1 MYSVLRAAAAAAL
14 LALPLAA
21 QQDDPALIA
30 KAKAIHAKA
39 IKIDTHVDI
48 DPSTM
53 TDVKPNYVT
62 GHAHQ
67 VDLPKMR
74 NSGVDAVFFSIF
86 VGQAQ
91 DFSDSGYAKARAGDV
106 AKFEAV
112 HYLAEKLAPDQ
123 IEIAYTA
130 ADVRRI
136 RAKGKLVALM
146 GVENGY
152 GIGTDITN
160 VKKFYDYGARY
171 LSLAHNGH
179 NQLSDSNTGES
190 DNVWKW
196 HGVSPLGK
204 QVVAEANKYGIMLDI
219 SHPSKESNM
228 WVMANSKAPVIAS
241 HSGVRA
247 LCKTASRDLDDE
259 QLSALKKNG
268 GVMQAVAFAGFV
280 KCDPPSAER
289 TAALN
294 ALSTE
299 YGIPAAQAGRLGGG
313 GGGRGA
319 AIPSGVCGIG
329 YDANAAPR
337 GGGGGG
343 GAGRGGRGNPLAD
356 MDPAKRAEFQAKLD
370 ALNVKYPVPAR
381 ANVKDFVNHID
392 YAVKLI
398 GVDHVGISSDFD
410 GGGGIDGYDCTSEA
424 INVTIELVRR
434 GYTEEQII
442 KMWGGNVLRVMEE
455 VEKAAKKAQGVQST
469 RDALPETGT
478 FSIIAYDTATGE
490 WGGAVQSRV
499 FSVGNGVLSAEA
511 GVGVVATQAVVDVSY
526 GPQAL
531 ALLRQGKSAA
541 EVVKYVWEHDPDPD
555 TARWA
560 KTGRQFAVVDGKGNV
575 AAYTGP
581 TAPTAAGDKQ
591 GAHVTAQGN
600 TLADKSVPDS
610 MVAAFNR
617 ASGHL
622 AFRLLA
628 GIEAGQAAG
637 GDKRGKQS
645 AAMIIV
651 KKCGGVWLHNDVV
664 LKLQVDDSPEPIVE
678 LRRLVEKAPLPPRG
692 VTNAQNDPACR

>member
-1 MYSVLRAAAAAAL
+1 
-14 LALPLAA
+14 
-21 QQDDPALIA
+21 
-30 KAKAIHAKA
+30 
-39 IKIDTHVDI
+39 
-48 DPSTM
+48 
-53 TDVKPNYVT
+53 
-62 GHAHQ
+62 
-67 VDLPKMR
+67 
-74 NSGVDAVFFSIF
+74 
-86 VGQAQ
+86 
-91 DFSDSGYAKARAGDV
+91 GDV

-259 QLSALKKNG
+259 QLLALKKNG
-268 GVMQAVAFAGFV
+268 GVMQTVAFAGFV
-280 KCDPPSAER
+280 KCDPPSTER

-299 YGIPAAQAGRLGGG
+299 YGIPAAQAGRL
-313 GGGRGA
+313 
-319 AIPSGVCGIG
+319 
-329 YDANAAPR
+329 

-410 GGGGIDGYDCTSEA
+410 GGGGIDGYDCTREA

-455 VEKAAKKAQGVQST
+455 VEKAAKKAQGVKST
-469 RDALPETGT
+469 EDALLETGT

-541 EVVKYVWEHDPDPD
+541 EVVKYVWAHDPDPD
-555 TARWA
+555 TARA
-560 KTGRQFAVVDGKGNV
+560 C
-575 AAYTGP
+575 GP
-581 TAPTAAGDKQ
+581 
-591 GAHVTAQGN
+591 
-600 TLADKSVPDS
+600 
-610 MVAAFNR
+610 
-617 ASGHL
+617 
-622 AFRLLA
+622 
-628 GIEAGQAAG
+628 
-637 GDKRGKQS
+637 
-645 AAMIIV
+645 
-651 KKCGGVWLHNDVV
+651 
-664 LKLQVDDSPEPIVE
+664 
-678 LRRLVEKAPLPPRG
+678 
-692 VTNAQNDPACR
+692 